1 MKVYTC
7 RFTNAYD
14 FYVCLIVVAANSEEE
29 ACYTAMMCGQGWLY
43 YYESETGCLRK
54 KIKLLPNVTADVD
67 KPQIL
72 YEDCLED

>member
-7 RFTNAYD
+7 RFTSAYG
-14 FYVCLIVVAANSEEE
+14 FCFGLIVVAANSEEE
-29 ACYTAMMCGQGWLY
+29 ACHTAMNCGQGWFY
-43 YYESETGCLRK
+43 YYESETGYLRK